1 MTTPR
6 FRPLMLALAAGALL
20 TFPSVTAAQDKAA
33 DKAAPKAPAEPERKL
48 LQPGDPAPALKVAKW
63 VKGSEVKSFEKG
75 RIYVVEFWA
84 TWCGPCKVSIPKLTE
99 LAAKYKDKVTFIGT
113 NIWEDKTYDA
123 GTLTKV
129 EKFVKEQG
137 DKMAYT
143 VAYDGKE
150 KAMDKAYM
158 QAAGRTGIPSAFLVD
173 KAGKIAWIGHPA
185 ELEAELEKLVGDS
198 DKSKT
203 HEKKK
208 DKDKD
213 KDAGAAGH
221 GG

>member
-1 MTTPR
+1 
-6 FRPLMLALAAGALL
+6 
-20 TFPSVTAAQDKAA
+20 
-33 DKAAPKAPAEPERKL
+33 
-48 LQPGDPAPALKVAKW
+48 
-63 VKGSEVKSFEKG
+63 
-75 RIYVVEFWA
+75 
-84 TWCGPCKVSIPKLTE
+84 
-99 LAAKYKDKVTFIGT
+99 
-113 NIWEDKTYDA
+113 
-123 GTLTKV
+123 
-129 EKFVKEQG
+129 
-137 DKMAYT
+137 
-143 VAYDGKE
+143 
-150 KAMDKAYM
+150 MDKAYM